1 MEAAARAAAD
11 RTGWVVLLSAAVAVA
26 SIFHVQHQAD
36 TNATTTAQDYEI
48 KLFFG
53 YKRLCNWAT
62 CHGLCDLGV
71 IKSSRSAVIRFVQQG
86 PSGRGAS

>member
-11 RTGWVVLLSAAVAVA
+11 GTGWVVLLPAALAVA

-36 TNATTTAQDYEI
+36 TTATTTTQNYEI

-53 YKRLCNWAT
+53 YKRLCNLSWVVRP
-62 CHGLCDLGV
+62 GSD
-71 IKSSRSAVIRFVQQG
+71 
-86 PSGRGAS
+86 